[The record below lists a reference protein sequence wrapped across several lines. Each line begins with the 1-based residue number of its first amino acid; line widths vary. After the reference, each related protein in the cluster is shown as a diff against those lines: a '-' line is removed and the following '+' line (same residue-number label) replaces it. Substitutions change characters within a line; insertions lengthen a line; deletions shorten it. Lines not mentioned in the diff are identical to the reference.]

1 MRYPDGTWSPASKA
15 FDEAIDL
22 SLEDRSPYPHR
33 ATFLD
38 TDRFDLERRID
49 EAFEDGEAGVLVF
62 ADGSF
67 QVLPAPDS
75 TRRPSRP
82 LY

>member
-15 FDEAIDL
+15 FDEAIEL
-22 SLEDRSPYPHR
+22 SLEDRSPYPNR

-38 TDRFDLERRID
+38 MDAPELERYVAQ
-49 EAFEDGEAGVLVF
+49 AFERGQAAVLVS

-67 QVLPAPDS
+67 QILHPPAS
-75 TRRPSRP
+75 A
-82 LY
+82 